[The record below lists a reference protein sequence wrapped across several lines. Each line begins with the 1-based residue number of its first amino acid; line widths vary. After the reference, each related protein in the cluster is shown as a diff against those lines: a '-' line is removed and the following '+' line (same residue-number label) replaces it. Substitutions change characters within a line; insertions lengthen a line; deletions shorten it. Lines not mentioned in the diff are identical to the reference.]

1 MSDNKHHSD
10 NTLHDL
16 AHLYVLGGLDDRE
29 KSKFEEHLR
38 VGCEICAV
46 QLLSLQDVATA
57 IGASTPVEPP
67 AELRQRLLARV
78 ARTPRVPGRV
88 FEQSGLMI
96 ARSEEIP
103 WKALAPG
110 IAYKPLYRDKLR
122 NCDTSLVRMDA
133 GAHYP
138 SHRHTQVEELF
149 LLSGDL
155 HVEDQVMY
163 AGDYCRANLESV
175 HQQSFTEGG
184 CLFLVM
190 AASDN
195 QILA

>member
-1 MSDNKHHSD
+1 MSDTRNHSD
-10 NTLHDL
+10 NAMHDL
-16 AHLYVLGGLDDRE
+16 APLYVLGGLDDRE

-38 VGCEICAV
+38 LGCEICTV
-46 QLLSLQDVATA
+46 QLRSLQDVASA

-67 AELRQRLLARV
+67 AELRQRLLNRV

-88 FEQSGLMI
+88 LEQSGLMI

-103 WKALAPG
+103 WKTLAPG
-110 IAYKPLYRDKLR
+110 TAYKPLYRDKSR

-133 GAHYP
+133 GARYP
-138 SHRHTQVEELF
+138 SHRLTQIEELF

-163 AGDYCRANLESV
+163 AGDYCRANLDSV

-184 CLFLVM
+184 CLFLLL
-190 AASDN
+190 AAPDN
-195 QILA
+195 RVLA

>member
-1 MSDNKHHSD
+1 M
-10 NTLHDL
+10 HDL
-16 AHLYVLGGLDDRE
+16 APLYVLGGLDDRQ

-38 VGCEICAV
+38 LGCEICNV
-46 QLLSLQDVATA
+46 QLRSLQDVASA

-67 AELRQRLLARV
+67 AELRQRLLNRV

-88 FEQSGLMI
+88 LEQSGLMI
-96 ARSEEIP
+96 ACSEEIP
-103 WKALAPG
+103 WKTLAPG
-110 IAYKPLYRDKLR
+110 TAYKPLYRDKSR

-133 GAHYP
+133 GARYP
-138 SHRHTQVEELF
+138 SHRHTQIEELF

-163 AGDYCRANLESV
+163 AGDYCRANLDSV

-184 CLFLVM
+184 CLFLLL
-190 AASDN
+190 AAPDN
-195 QILA
+195 RVLA